1 MVRNASNQL
10 VTNAS
15 VGVRVSVLQGSTY
28 GAAVYVE
35 THTVTTNAN
44 GLLTLEIGDGTVQNG
59 SVANIDWGNGPYF
72 LKTEID
78 PNGGTNYSVTS
89 TQQMLSVPYALY
101 AAEAGNVPAFA
112 VVPTDTGY
120 VLVLT
125 SADGTTASYVIRN
138 GVDGQDGAQGPAGP
152 QGPQGPQGAQGIQG
166 EQGPAGQQGLQ
177 GEQGPAGAQGP
188 QGEQGPAGAA
198 GQDGFSPIVN
208 TVHAG
213 DSTVV
218 TITDATGPHT
228 FVIHDGAQGPQGIQG
243 EQGAQ
248 GIQGIQGIQG
258 ETGPAGLQGEQG
270 PQGPQGEQ
278 GPQGSAGAQ
287 GAAGVGIAGITG
299 PTTSATNPLEKTYT
313 INYTDG
319 TSTTFVVTDGAV
331 GAQGPQGEQGPA
343 GDQGPQGEQGPAG
356 AQGPQGEQGPA
367 GAQGPQGE
375 QGPAGA
381 TGAPGTPGQDGRGI
395 VNITG
400 PLSSNNIDT
409 YTIQYSDNTT
419 STFTVTNGVDGTNGV
434 GISGIELI
442 NTEGAQKT
450 YKITFTDGSAYTY
463 DVLDGVAGP
472 AGPQGP
478 QGDQGPQ
485 GLQGLQGE
493 QGPQGLQGEQG
504 PQGLQG
510 LQGEQGPQGLQG
522 EQGPQGLQGEQ
533 GPQGVGIASIA
544 KTGTSGNVD
553 TYTITY
559 TDATVAPTIFTVT
572 NGQDGQDGVSPMVS
586 AAASGDN
593 VVVTVVD
600 GTGTH
605 EYTIPTNTGAF
616 TQLPANWAETNP
628 SNPQYIQNKPNLA
641 TVATSGNYSDLTGTP
656 TIPTQTSQ
664 LTNNSGF
671 ITASDVP
678 AQQNADWNATTG
690 AAEILNKPTLA
701 TVATSGNYNDLTNKP
716 TIPTVNDGNIIVQQ
730 DGTVVGSFT
739 TNQSG
744 TTTINLTSPNVA
756 DGVLTLK
763 RNGVPV
769 GTFTANQA
777 MPANIDIV
785 VPTTVAEMTDAAQY
799 AKTTDIPTQTS
810 QLTNN
815 SGFITASDIP
825 AQQNA
830 DWNATTGAAQ
840 ILNKPTLATVATSG
854 NYNDLT
860 NKPTIP
866 AAQVNADWNATSGA
880 AEILNKPSISEIQI
894 QSVSHDTMYFTNG
907 TYAVMTADWTNVTN
921 KPAFA
926 TVATTGNYN
935 DLDNR
940 PTIPQRTSDLDNN
953 SGFIT
958 LADVPAQVQSD
969 WNEGDN
975 TDPAFI
981 HNKPDMSNYATHAEI
996 AAAGYLT
1003 DADMSNFV
1011 TKTDDETIGG
1021 DKTFLDNVSVAVTG
1035 SMEVPSVLNNIAN
1048 DGSLNLKTNV
1058 GSGNC
1063 EQAMNF
1069 CDMETI
1075 YQNIL
1080 DKFNDLSDEID
1091 KLNDSIKKLNKE
1103 KNTPKDGEVCPNTP
1117 SVIDVDGNTYSTVR
1131 IGNQCWM
1138 RENLRVMHWP
1148 DSTPSVPHRVT
1159 SPIVGYHGTALSGL
1173 RYAFTDVMANASATP
1188 TSAPTQGICPQG
1200 WRVPS
1205 DEDFTILVNYAISK
1219 TGNAGPSLMASYG
1232 WGNNTPVEGQNRLG
1246 MSFVQNWG
1254 SDCDLVST
1262 NQKNWRKSSNTTVS
1276 SNPTSSY
1283 NFHSLSGT
1291 SDSKLGVRCI
1301 RANSNGEPNTVQLP
1315 TVVTN
1320 APNAQ
1325 NIYDVNVSGTDVS
1338 LKIKPGVITENDNS
1352 LPPITNL
1359 TEYGFVYSSTANT
1372 TSMLML
1378 GKSGVSAMTTTVS
1391 TQPAS
1396 YPVNVGQSE
1405 STDYFEVSGLTSGT
1419 TYYYRAYAT
1428 NGTGT
1433 AYGTVRYFVAQ
1444 SDPKSCKAALGSS
1457 YPDHAT
1463 DVEGNIYPTVALGS
1477 QCWMAQ
1483 NLRTSQYADGSTISG
1498 TVIPG
1503 DGTLNADYGRLYNF
1517 AQTLRGTAS
1526 TDLPVQGVCPNGW
1539 HVPTSDEWDALWNH
1553 MKGISAYQCGGNS
1566 LNVAKAMASQSGWT
1580 AIGITCSPGND
1591 QTTNN
1596 ASGFNAYP
1604 AGYCSSSANK
1614 YSYGTNAGF
1623 MSTTYGVNVCVLVGT
1638 STLSKTSSA
1647 LSDYGR
1653 SVRCVYNGASSSV
1666 APTVETGTATCT
1678 DITAVYNN
1686 RSVFFKYR
1694 LTGTV
1699 HSGSG
1704 IAERGICYSNSV
1716 TTPTYESCPSLT
1728 STSNNI
1734 SVIRDEFEPGETY
1747 YYRAYAKTSSGDI
1760 TYGAV
1765 KSFTMPVLPTVTTVG
1780 VNSYTATTASLS
1792 GKVNSLGTTSE
1803 VAITSR
1809 GVDVRTAQYPSGTT
1823 LTSGTVTGSSTG
1835 TYNVSVSGLTAGTTY
1850 YAIASYNVTITM
1862 DGFSKTFKLY
1872 SDDSSVPFMVGTKP
1886 SVSMT
1891 GVTYAGDN
1899 QTQIRYTWK
1908 GNLDNAGT
1916 PVITEKGFV
1925 YSQTNITPTLRAGGS
1940 YGKQVVAGT
1949 STGSFA
1955 YNALFSSPNTTWYV
1969 RAYAISALDT
1979 VYATTIYSFTTHDYP
1994 GVTLSNNYAS
2004 DYYYSAE
2011 VTTTSIRLHSSFNS
2025 KSSSSTSGGCEAAH
2039 SQGYVYSTSPMTI
2052 SDVDA
2057 TSTGI
2062 NSNSGPSTFGT
2073 SVTTDG
2079 AVDTLKNLSANTK
2092 YYIRAWVRSAAG
2104 YTYSNERVIRT
2115 KLSCGGILYDQNGN
2129 SYFTVTVGSG
2139 SSTQCWMKYNLK
2151 ANNYDNTLNQTENGS
2166 GTAVTYGSSSYSE
2179 TNKYRYYPGGNSSN
2193 VASYGNLYNWPAA
2206 VGSGVSYATHS
2217 SSTMTNSASKAQ
2229 GICPRGWH
2237 VPTQAEWN
2245 YLDSKIS
2252 SYYTSF
2258 APQFA
2263 GYFANG
2269 YTNMLTERG
2278 EYWSSTLKSGNEY
2291 YYWWYQSS
2299 GTHGVTYDPT
2309 DIGKSVRCIQD

>member
-1 MVRNASNQL
+1 M
-10 VTNAS
+10 
-15 VGVRVSVLQGSTY
+15 
-28 GAAVYVE
+28 E
-35 THTVTTNAN
+35 
-44 GLLTLEIGDGTVQNG
+44 
-59 SVANIDWGNGPYF
+59 
-72 LKTEID
+72 
-78 PNGGTNYSVTS
+78 
-89 TQQMLSVPYALY
+89 
-101 AAEAGNVPAFA
+101 
-112 VVPTDTGY
+112 
-120 VLVLT
+120 
-125 SADGTTASYVIRN
+125 
-138 GVDGQDGAQGPAGP
+138 
-152 QGPQGPQGAQGIQG
+152 
-166 EQGPAGQQGLQ
+166 
-177 GEQGPAGAQGP
+177 
-188 QGEQGPAGAA
+188 
-198 GQDGFSPIVN
+198 
-208 TVHAG
+208 
-213 DSTVV
+213 
-218 TITDATGPHT
+218 
-228 FVIHDGAQGPQGIQG
+228 
-243 EQGAQ
+243 
-248 GIQGIQGIQG
+248 
-258 ETGPAGLQGEQG
+258 
-270 PQGPQGEQ
+270 
-278 GPQGSAGAQ
+278 
-287 GAAGVGIAGITG
+287 
-299 PTTSATNPLEKTYT
+299 
-313 INYTDG
+313 
-319 TSTTFVVTDGAV
+319 
-331 GAQGPQGEQGPA
+331 
-343 GDQGPQGEQGPAG
+343 
-356 AQGPQGEQGPA
+356 
-367 GAQGPQGE
+367 
-375 QGPAGA
+375 
-381 TGAPGTPGQDGRGI
+381 
-395 VNITG
+395 ITG
-400 PLSSNNIDT
+400 PLSSNNVDTYTIHYSDNTTSTFTVTNGLDGTAAAAGTGIDSIVKTGTADNVDTYTIFYSNNTTSTYTVTNGVNGANGTNGTDGTDGRGIVGITGPLSNGNVDT

-419 STFTVTNGVDGTNGV
+419 STFTVTNGVDGTNGTDGTNGV

-450 YKITFTDGSAYTY
+450 YKINFTDGSAYTY
-463 DVLDGVAGP
+463 DVLDGAAGP

-478 QGDQGPQ
+478 
-485 GLQGLQGE
+485 
-493 QGPQGLQGEQG
+493 QGEQG

-510 LQGEQGPQGLQG
+510 LQGEQGPQGPQGEQGPQGLQGLQGEQGPQGPQG

-559 TDATVAPTIFTVT
+559 TDATVAPTTFTVT

-628 SNPQYIQNKPNLA
+628 SNPQYIQNKPTLA

-664 LTNNSGF
+664 LTNNSGFITASEVPAQQNADWNAATGAAQILNKPNLAAVATSGNYNDLTNKPTIPTQVQANWAESDNTAASYIQNKPAIPTQTSDLTNNSGF

-739 TNQSG
+739 TNQAG

-907 TYAVMTADWTNVTN
+907 TYAVMSADWTNVTN

-940 PTIPQRTSDLDNN
+940 PVIPQRTSDLDNN

-958 LADVPAQVQSD
+958 LADVPAQVQAD

-1011 TKTDDETIGG
+1011 TKTHDEAIFG
-1021 DKTFLDNVSVAVTG
+1021 DKIFLGNVSVAATG
-1035 SMEVPSVLNNIAN
+1035 SMEVPSVLNNIAT

-1063 EQAMNF
+1063 EQAVNF
-1069 CDMETI
+1069 CDIETI

-1103 KNTPKDGEVCPNTP
+1103 KNIPKDGEVCPNTP
-1117 SVIDVDGNTYSTVR
+1117 SVIDVDGNTYTTVR

-1320 APNAQ
+1320 APSAE

-1352 LPPITNL
+1352 LPPMTNL

-1372 TSMLML
+1372 SSMLML

-1428 NGTGT
+1428 NGAGT
-1433 AYGTVRYFVAQ
+1433 AYGAVRYFVAQ
-1444 SDPKSCKAALGSS
+1444 SDPKSCKAVLGSS

-1638 STLSKTSSA
+1638 STLSKTSST

-1678 DITAVYNN
+1678 GMTAVYNN
-1686 RSVFFKYR
+1686 RSVFFKYT

-1704 IAERGICYSNSV
+1704 ITERGICYSNTV
-1716 TTPTYESCPSLT
+1716 TTPTYESCATLT

-1747 YYRAYAKTSSGDI
+1747 YYRAYAKTSNGDI

-1765 KSFTMPVLPTVTTVG
+1765 KSFSLPTLPTVSTMG
-1780 VNSYTATTASLS
+1780 LYSYTATSATLT
-1792 GKVNSLGTTSE
+1792 GRVDNLGTTSK
-1803 VAITSR
+1803 VTITSR
-1809 GVDVRTAQYPSGTT
+1809 GVEVRTAQYPSGTT
-1823 LTSGTVTGSSTG
+1823 LTYGTVSGSSTG

-1850 YAIASYNVTITM
+1850 YAIASYNVTITT
-1862 DGFSKTFKLY
+1862 DGLTRTFKLY
-1872 SDDSSVPFMVGTKP
+1872 SDGSSVPFMVGTKP
-1886 SVSMT
+1886 TVSTT
-1891 GVTYAGDN
+1891 GVTYAGDD
-1899 QTQIRYTWK
+1899 QTQMKYTWS
-1908 GNLDNAGT
+1908 GSLLNAGT

-1925 YSQTNITPTLRAGGS
+1925 YSQTNSSPTLKSGEYYS
-1940 YGKQVVAGT
+1940 KKTVAGT
-1949 STGSFA
+1949 STGAFT
-1955 YNALFSSPNTTWYV
+1955 YNAVLSSPNTTWYV
-1969 RAYAISALDT
+1969 RAYAISTLDT
-1979 VYATTIYSFTTHDYP
+1979 VYGTVYTFKTHDYP
-1994 GVTLSNNYAS
+1994 GVTLANNYAS

-2011 VTTTSIRLHSSFNS
+2011 VTTTKIRLNSSFVS
-2025 KSSSSTSGGCEAAH
+2025 KSSSSTSGGCEAVH

-2052 SDVDA
+2052 TDVDA

-2079 AVDTLKNLSANTK
+2079 GTDTLKNLSSNTK

-2104 YTYSNERVIRT
+2104 YTYSSERVIRT
-2115 KLSCGGILYDQNGN
+2115 KLSCGSTLHDQSGN
-2129 SYFTVTVGSG
+2129 TYNTVTIGSG
-2139 SSTQCWMKYNLK
+2139 SSAQCWMKSNLK
-2151 ANNYDNTLNQTENGS
+2151 TIYYDNTLNQTENSS
-2166 GTAVTYGSSSYSE
+2166 GTAITYGGSSLNIYPR
-2179 TNKYRYYPGGNSSN
+2179 YYYPGGNSSN
-2193 VASYGNLYNWPAA
+2193 VTSYGYLYNWPAA
-2206 VGSGVSYATHS
+2206 AGSGVSYGTY
-2217 SSTMTNSASKAQ
+2217 STSMMKNSLNKVQ

-2245 YLDSKIS
+2245 YLDGVIA

-2263 GYFANG
+2263 GCFADG
-2269 YTNMLTERG
+2269 TTFDFTYIG
-2278 EYWSSTLKSGNEY
+2278 DYWSSTLKSDDDY
-2291 YYWWYQSS
+2291 YYWRYKNSNN
-2299 GTHGVTYDPT
+2299 THSVLYEEKY
-2309 DIGKSVRCIQD
+2309 IGMAVRCIQDN